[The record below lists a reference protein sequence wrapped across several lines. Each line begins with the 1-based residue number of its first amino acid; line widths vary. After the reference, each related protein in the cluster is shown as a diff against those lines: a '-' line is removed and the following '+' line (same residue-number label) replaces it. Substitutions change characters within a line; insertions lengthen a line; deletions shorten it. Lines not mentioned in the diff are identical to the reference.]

1 MKQNRKTAKL
11 KSPPNIPCIW
21 YVHMYIFKWLLYKCV
36 KYIGLLVSLHLL
48 GYPIVYNID
57 MVTLYLCLH
66 MYDDI
71 CRALTN
77 G

>member
-1 MKQNRKTAKL
+1 
-11 KSPPNIPCIW
+11 
-21 YVHMYIFKWLLYKCV
+21 MYIFKGLLYKCV

-48 GYPIVYNID
+48 GYPVVYNID
-57 MVTLYLCLH
+57 RVTLYLCLH
-66 MYDDI
+66 IYDDI